1 MKKNTGLKA
10 ALITVCALLVVV
22 AVLLV
27 LVVTG
32 VIGPNRDGGTGQ
44 TGASVTAGTSGTSAS
59 GETDTS
65 GTGGTSEDTQT
76 LYEVQVE
83 RHEEAY
89 TLTGPDGQTETVF
102 ELTYEIPSVP
112 EAPDAVR
119 TQLDTFGEKVREDAR
134 TLLLNNGQMAYSSL
148 FDEWAIFPWTHAQ
161 TVRVERADARVISF
175 VSATDSYLGGAHG
188 NVWFSGNNFDA
199 ESGREIA
206 IDEIVTGYEALAEA
220 IETEMKKHE
229 DFTEVLEYYESD
241 GGSMA
246 AHLLENYMT
255 GENGFSLPWTL
266 TEDGL
271 HVWFSDYTL
280 GAYVFGARNIILP
293 YESHAALFKDDS
305 FFLKEQ
311 GGESMEARTKVQ
323 KNAKETLSL
332 EDYCLNEGDLLLVD
346 YAQIAGIYVSEEG
359 KIFEVTDYATF
370 TDFGD
375 GGQETYGSLVATPG
389 GYNLYTYGE
398 SGETE
403 YGFMRQFDENA
414 FLVELPHGSGTY
426 YFSEEQTLLMQGGG
440 REDGGEDD
448 VADQNFRD
456 SHGGYS
462 KEELVDY
469 VRGTMWA
476 KDGDQKSA
484 VLDLKAD
491 GTFIA
496 LEGMN
501 GVVEATGTYAYQGDY
516 SAHTPMP
523 FQMYREDGSVF
534 AGFEVVYSHQLQ
546 GEIILMFPGDVIY
559 RQIQ

>member
-32 VIGPNRDGGTGQ
+32 VIGPNRGGGTGQ
-44 TGASVTAGTSGTSAS
+44 AGVSVTAGTSGTSAS

-65 GTGGTSEDTQT
+65 GTGATSEDAQT

-83 RHEEAY
+83 RLEEAY
-89 TLTGPDGQTETVF
+89 TLTGPDGQTETVV

-119 TQLDTFGEKVREDAR
+119 THLDAFGESVRENAR
-134 TLLLNNGQMAYSSL
+134 NLLLNNGQMAYSSL
-148 FDEWAIFPWTHAQ
+148 FDEWAIFPWTQTQ

-206 IDEIVTGYEALAEA
+206 IDEIVTGCEALAEA
-220 IETEMKKHE
+220 IETEMKKHD

-241 GGSMA
+241 GGDMA
-246 AHLLENYMT
+246 SYLLENYMT

-280 GAYVFGARNIILP
+280 GAYVFGAQNIILP
-293 YESHAALFKDDS
+293 YESHAALFKDDT

-332 EDYCLNEGDLLLVD
+332 EDYCLNEGGILLAD
-346 YAQIAGIYVSEEG
+346 
-359 KIFEVTDYATF
+359 
-370 TDFGD
+370 
-375 GGQETYGSLVATPG
+375 
-389 GYNLYTYGE
+389 
-398 SGETE
+398 
-403 YGFMRQFDENA
+403 
-414 FLVELPHGSGTY
+414 
-426 YFSEEQTLLMQGGG
+426 
-440 REDGGEDD
+440 DD

-462 KEELVDY
+462 KEELADY

-501 GVVEATGTYAYQGDY
+501 GVVEATGTYAYQGDD

-546 GEIILMFPGDVIY
+546 GEIILMFPGDVVY
-559 RQIQ
+559 RQIH